1 MAVNSFIY
9 LAQQGWFDNVSWH
22 RVLPNFVAQTG
33 DPTGTGFGGPG
44 YIFNNEVSDSL
55 KFDRAGLVAMA
66 NSGADTNG
74 SQFFVT
80 YAEAP
85 SLDGGY
91 TIFGEVTS
99 GMDVVQ
105 KLTPRDPSQP
115 GELPE
120 GDTILS
126 ITIEVK

>member
-44 YIFNNEVSDSL
+44 YIFKNEVSDSL

-85 SLDGGY
+85 SLDGDY

-105 KLTPRDPSQP
+105 KLTPRDPSKG
-115 GELPE
+115 GELPV

-126 ITIEVK
+126 ITVEVK